1 MSKPVVVL
9 LYVPADRPDRI
20 GNALASGADG
30 IIVDLEDAVA
40 PSAKDAARGVL
51 ATLPDLVR
59 SAFPALPFP
68 ELVEGSDTEAGPPF
82 PELVE
87 GSETNSEAGAPF
99 PELGEGS
106 ETTTGTGERRLRQAQ
121 PTGSVAEQAGLRP
134 FPELVEGSETDA
146 DARRLRQAQ
155 PTGSAAEQAGL
166 RPFPEQAGLRPF
178 PELVEGSEIQTNSE
192 AGPPFPE
199 LVEGS
204 ETTTGTGE
212 RRLRQAQPTG
222 SAAEQAGL
230 RPFPELVEG
239 PDTETNS
246 EAGPP
251 FPELVEGSETT
262 TGTGERRLRQ
272 AQPTGSVAEQ
282 AGLRPFPELVEGSET
297 TTGTGERRLRQA
309 QPTGSVAEQAGL
321 RPFPELVEGSE
332 TDADARRL
340 RQAQPARLPA
350 PATAALPVVQVRINA
365 VGTPWHDADVEA
377 LAALPTWVGA
387 RIPKAERVEDVEALA
402 RRLPG
407 RDLHL
412 LIESPLGV
420 ERAFDLASCPQV
432 ASLGLGEADLKA
444 DLGVTAD
451 GLDWV
456 RGRIVNAARA
466 AGLSSPLMSAFT
478 HVTDLEG
485 LAASCRDGR
494 ARGFLGRSAI
504 HPKQIATIR
513 DSFRPTAEEVARAR
527 TVLDRIEGSV
537 AAGVGALQ
545 LADGTF
551 LDLAMVESA
560 RRTIALATD

>member
-1 MSKPVVVL
+1 MSRPVVVL

-20 GNALASGADG
+20 GKALTSGADG

-40 PSAKDAARGVL
+40 PSAKDAVRGVL
-51 ATLPDLVR
+51 ATLPDLAR
-59 SAFPALPFP
+59 SAFP
-68 ELVEGSDTEAGPPF
+68 ELVESPF
-82 PELVE
+82 PEPVE
-87 GSETNSEAGAPF
+87 GAETDDE
-99 PELGEGS
+99 
-106 ETTTGTGERRLRQAQ
+106 ERRVRQAQ
-121 PTGSVAEQAGLRP
+121 PTVAAEQAGP

-146 DARRLRQAQ
+146 GAEDQAR
-155 PTGSAAEQAGL
+155 
-166 RPFPEQAGLRPF
+166 
-178 PELVEGSEIQTNSE
+178 
-192 AGPPFPE
+192 
-199 LVEGS
+199 
-204 ETTTGTGE
+204 
-212 RRLRQAQPTG
+212 
-222 SAAEQAGL
+222 
-230 RPFPELVEG
+230 
-239 PDTETNS
+239 
-246 EAGPP
+246 
-251 FPELVEGSETT
+251 
-262 TGTGERRLRQ
+262 
-272 AQPTGSVAEQ
+272 
-282 AGLRPFPELVEGSET
+282 
-297 TTGTGERRLRQA
+297 
-309 QPTGSVAEQAGL
+309 
-321 RPFPELVEGSE
+321 
-332 TDADARRL
+332 
-340 RQAQPARLPA
+340 
-350 PATAALPVVQVRINA
+350 PATPTAAPPIVQIRINA

-377 LAALPTWVGA
+377 LAALPTWVSA
-387 RIPKAERVEDVEALA
+387 RIPKAERVEDIEDLA

-412 LIESPLGV
+412 LIESALGV

-444 DLGVTAD
+444 DLGVTAE

-466 AGLSSPLMSAFT
+466 AGLPSPLMSAFT

-504 HPKQIATIR
+504 HPRQIDTIR
-513 DSFRPTAEEVARAR
+513 ESFRPTAEEVARAR

>member
-1 MSKPVVVL
+1 MSRPVVVL

-20 GNALASGADG
+20 GKALTSGADG

-51 ATLPDLVR
+51 ATLPDLAR
-59 SAFPALPFP
+59 SAFP
-68 ELVEGSDTEAGPPF
+68 ELVESPF
-82 PELVE
+82 PEPVEGAETNAGDPFPGPVE
-87 GSETNSEAGAPF
+87 GSETDDE
-99 PELGEGS
+99 
-106 ETTTGTGERRLRQAQ
+106 ERRLRQAQ
-121 PTGSVAEQAGLRP
+121 PTVAAEQAGP

-146 DARRLRQAQ
+146 GAGGQA
-155 PTGSAAEQAGL
+155 L
-166 RPFPEQAGLRPF
+166 
-178 PELVEGSEIQTNSE
+178 
-192 AGPPFPE
+192 
-199 LVEGS
+199 
-204 ETTTGTGE
+204 
-212 RRLRQAQPTG
+212 
-222 SAAEQAGL
+222 
-230 RPFPELVEG
+230 
-239 PDTETNS
+239 
-246 EAGPP
+246 
-251 FPELVEGSETT
+251 
-262 TGTGERRLRQ
+262 
-272 AQPTGSVAEQ
+272 
-282 AGLRPFPELVEGSET
+282 
-297 TTGTGERRLRQA
+297 
-309 QPTGSVAEQAGL
+309 
-321 RPFPELVEGSE
+321 
-332 TDADARRL
+332 
-340 RQAQPARLPA
+340 
-350 PATAALPVVQVRINA
+350 PATAAPPIVQVRINA

-377 LAALPTWVGA
+377 LAALPTWVSA
-387 RIPKAERVEDVEALA
+387 RIPKAERVEDIEDLA

-412 LIESPLGV
+412 LIESALGV

-466 AGLSSPLMSAFT
+466 AGLPSPLMSAFT
-478 HVTDLEG
+478 HVTDLDG

-504 HPKQIATIR
+504 HPRQIATIR
-513 DSFRPTAEEVARAR
+513 ESFRPTDEEVARAR